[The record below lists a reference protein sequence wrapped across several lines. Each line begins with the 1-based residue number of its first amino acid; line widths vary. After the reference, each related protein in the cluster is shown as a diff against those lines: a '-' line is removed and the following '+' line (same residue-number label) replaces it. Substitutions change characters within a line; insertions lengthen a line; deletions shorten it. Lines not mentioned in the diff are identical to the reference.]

1 MNEVVRRI
9 IEVSNYLSDNP
20 EEVWG
25 ESYGDDDI
33 IELIKSGKMQE
44 VYNKYFPFVKDY
56 ISDPNF
62 IPSLKLDELEQDDF
76 DIFIYNASIIFPREL
91 FHKIFE
97 YYRTKKP
104 DIIEYATIITRE
116 DVDYYRSLGLTEDE
130 IVRSVNFAPTE
141 EIIKYLL
148 SLKTKDGVV
157 DKDFYDYLMTE
168 KIGNCLFLVIE
179 EIKKGNYKVMM
190 DYINSAYSKE
200 DKIKNLVEAL
210 IDENL
215 PNTPTLLD
223 KVILLSGD
231 NCSVLTDM
239 EKGKKLISLYGPKY
253 IVLFNDPPEELVS
266 MIDDFKIEDYTNI
279 KGDYKKSPYL
289 LKLLIKK
296 GEYQAIEY
304 TKPDAITT
312 EIINMAVADGVDLT
326 EYERIGFR
334 TSSSLSS
341 SLAYN
346 KYLASQGRYDF
357 IHLIHDIYTN
367 VESFDFVY
375 NVLGTVDIEK
385 NGLELIN
392 ALHGKPHGPIRIS
405 NVEISKEVAERIVS
419 LGFTIEEYIK
429 CDSYCEPI
437 VKVYLNNG
445 DRRAELL
452 RHRFG
457 VTEAKNAT
465 YEDYLSLKAIYPS
478 FNISRAAAIK
488 LIKEGHYDV
497 FDNVE
502 KFTVS
507 SVLQEIGLEDITE
520 EEYEALPER
529 VKEVPK
535 LKERFVL
542 PSQDEII
549 ARLEE
554 EVNRENITLA
564 IRTNLPYETI
574 MSYINRSTSKSY
586 IEPKYAVK
594 YLKEGHRDVINYIYD
609 THDSS
614 NHEYCKEIVAL
625 FYELVKGELPTEEE
639 YQNLSY
645 SLRNN
650 FKTYYIS
657 KGKYE
662 IVELDRNRVCDSSAL
677 ELLKQQNYS
686 IEDFKRTPIFNIE
699 IIEQFIKE
707 GYVDEVI
714 ESIQK
719 HEIKIEYATDF
730 ILSIYR
736 LDIPRDKFK
745 IIASHCDINIPELL
759 VKLKDNEMDILNYLN
774 LEKILRN
781 ESTISAILDTLDP
794 KKIEEL
800 LQSDV
805 YIPDASLFTIISS
818 MVEKG
823 DPSFVRFYKRQGNEK
838 VLRKVLLSGYMP
850 PSDAIRNSSFL
861 SKKVPNISFPPEE
874 KEIVRTHLESNPRYI
889 IYLLD
894 DYKDDKTKIID
905 CILKEPEVIE
915 LLPDEFKRDVNLVI
929 EVAKRSPSTA
939 ASLLQY
945 FDDDERIKI
954 IEANH
959 EVVKHMPSKYLTES
973 IAKVVIPDSPEIIE
987 EYSFPSESLIEL
999 AFKHGYKLTAKSPNR
1014 AVSYALQN
1022 NIEIPVDIWNGEN
1035 IHKLFDGLTI
1045 DRYKAEKEKFDSIF
1059 DGIYENQKERFIA
1072 ILIASDISYTI
1083 AIPIIERYGY
1093 TQDDY
1098 YEFKVGTDEERVLF
1112 VMGLKK
1118 LENLTP
1124 EEQVQKIKE
1133 LLKDTRYKDDCFTW
1147 LSKHGLIVESRNIA
1161 KNNYEQEPLTYI
1173 KYVNSEDIDEDFIE
1187 RTKVLIKDNP
1197 SRNYTLAKKVKG
1209 VLLDK
1214 EIALKVIS
1222 YDGYMYQELSEE
1234 LKRDSEIIDALLKFK
1249 LSLISYVPE
1258 DIPDYKD
1265 LCYKVLEQE
1274 GKNYSLLPSLFTD
1287 KKAFEIALK
1296 TYPEAIYCADISI
1309 IDDDTLV
1316 LIADFS
1322 SINLSSLDISIVK
1335 KIISLD
1341 SFDINNKDLMI
1352 QVLDLVVNEDLSFD
1366 SNEKI
1371 LKGFIRLLNNS
1382 PEIVY
1387 KKYYKL
1393 LLQVDESQ
1401 LTEEQIKVK
1410 NDANQLLEAYGKINT
1425 LDKNPVFSYDIVK
1438 YVLPSL
1444 GIDNTV
1450 NLMRYNSGADKEIIN
1465 ILKNGDKDLANAY
1478 FALIQKY
1485 HVFANDDKLIHFAF
1499 RYFSNYRSLIVDI
1512 IDKELS
1518 PQEVSNLIK
1527 VIMNK
1532 NPYNIT
1538 TRDELTRYDE
1548 IVDEYA
1554 RNMLTSPNLYEVKE
1568 YFARSFGFTDFSK
1581 FEVFFKNHQ
1590 LDNFPQIN
1598 YVLKDVKEKFGE
1610 ELADSLRFTPEELKL
1625 ILLMKEV
1632 VETENVDELHQL
1644 LQVNME
1650 KENHILDYSDIV
1662 NTITL
1667 KVRKLYNYQFN
1678 AHLTQI
1684 DSIKSPRSE
1693 HQKTITDYRGQQKE
1707 ASYTIIDMSEEPFKF
1722 LVHRIYHYDQT
1733 MNNFYQRIIADPSL
1747 WTKLDGAST
1756 VSASSISDKGFWM
1769 VEKTNPDGLIYIFDE
1784 MPEDFMLYMYGRDL
1798 YVEHGGHKLEPT
1810 SNHNGFTDID
1820 SLNQSSC
1827 TNHHGNYNEVAGFR
1841 AGVMP
1846 KAILCNGQ
1854 EPTEAQIRAADY
1866 FGIPIIRA
1874 DMAKYERLKQERY
1887 SAARASMQEK
1897 SSVEAIYDIMYSGLT
1912 GSSISDTI
1920 DYCIGR
1926 IRASYLAQKITYEE
1940 MLSQL
1945 IEVRQLANRISEP
1958 NNKQVIR
1965 KVDLIIQTIALEKS
1979 VSQDELIQLE
1989 EANMGES
1996 GIMYRLHEGEKEYLL
2011 KPSVD
2016 KQKLRSEPFRA
2027 EIQKSASKL
2036 QEILSPDTAV
2046 PVEVLG
2052 TGAMRVSKQERLTL
2066 SSNPGVLE
2074 SWANNGGELDHKMSR
2089 QLLQEYVIDFLL
2101 CNFDCFAG
2109 NFVVD
2114 SNDNLRGVDKEQSFR
2129 FIDDEESLDPSFSY
2143 VPNGLARIP
2152 IYKTL
2157 FERYQAGQI
2166 DLDFSIIDE
2175 KLAILEEMTDAEY
2188 EDIFRPYAEALNK
2201 EHPEIILDKIVKR
2214 KHICEEKLREFIN
2227 SIRKDKPIMKGET
2240 L

>member
-1 MNEVVRRI
+1 MNDVVRRI
-9 IEVSNYLSDNP
+9 IDTYKYIFENP
-20 EEVWG
+20 LEVWG
-25 ESYGDDDI
+25 EDDI
-33 IELIKSGKMQE
+33 DENLIELTKSGKIQE
-44 VYNKYFPFVKDY
+44 IYNKYFSFVNDY
-56 ISDPNF
+56 ISDPDF
-62 IPSLKLDELEQDDF
+62 IPSLKIDELEQDNYDDF
-76 DIFIYNASIIFPREL
+76 MCVISLLFPKEI

-97 YYRTKKP
+97 YYKSKKKDIFDYVTILTKEEI
-104 DIIEYATIITRE
+104 DYFLSIGYTEE
-116 DVDYYRSLGLTEDE
+116 D
-130 IVRSVNFAPTE
+130 IVRSNGFAATE
-141 EIIKYLL
+141 DLIKYLI

-157 DKDFYDYLMTE
+157 DPEFYDYLIE
-168 KIGNCLFLVIE
+168 NKIGKCLFLVIE
-179 EIKKGNYKVMM
+179 ELKKGNNKVIL
-190 DYINSAYSKE
+190 DYIDSAYIREES
-200 DKIKNLVEAL
+200 IKTLVETL

-215 PNTPTLLD
+215 PNTPALLD
-223 KVILLSGD
+223 KVLLTARD
-231 NCSVLTDM
+231 KCSVITDI

-253 IVLFNDPPEELVS
+253 IVFFNNPPEELVS
-266 MIDDFKIEDYTNI
+266 MIDDFKIEDYSSI
-279 KGDYKKSPYL
+279 PGDYRKSPYL

-296 GEYQAIEY
+296 GEYQAFEY
-304 TKPDAITT
+304 AKPDAITT
-312 EIINMAVADGVDLT
+312 EIINMALMAGVDLT
-326 EYERIGFR
+326 EYEHESFR
-334 TSSSLSS
+334 ETSSLCS
-341 SLAYN
+341 SLDYN
-346 KYLASQGRYDF
+346 RYLTNQSRYDF
-357 IHLIHDIYTN
+357 LHCIHNLYTN
-367 VESFDFVY
+367 LESFNFVY
-375 NVLGTVDIEK
+375 DLLGTINIEQ

-392 ALHGKPHGPIRIS
+392 ALHGKPHRSIRLAGL
-405 NVEISKEVAERIVS
+405 EMSKEVAERIVS
-419 LGFTIEEYIK
+419 LGFTIEDYLK
-429 CDSYCEPI
+429 CDSYCEELI
-437 VKVYLNNG
+437 KVFINSG

-452 RHRFG
+452 RHTFG
-457 VTEAKNAT
+457 KEAKSVT

-478 FNISRAAAIK
+478 FEVSHSAALK

-497 FDNVE
+497 FDNVNE
-502 KFTVS
+502 YSIS
-507 SVLQEIGLEDITE
+507 SLLREIGLNDITE
-520 EEYEALPER
+520 EQYEALPDR
-529 VKEVPK
+529 LKEIPE
-535 LKERFVL
+535 LKERFIL
-542 PSQDEII
+542 PSEEEII

-554 EVNRENITLA
+554 KISRENITLA
-564 IRTNLPYETI
+564 IRANLPYETI
-574 MSYINRSTSKSY
+574 ISYINRNYTKSY
-586 IEPKYAVK
+586 IEPKYAIK

-609 THDSS
+609 SYDSS
-614 NHEYCKEIVAL
+614 NSEYNKEIVAI
-625 FYELVKGELPTEEE
+625 FYELTNGEMPTEEE
-639 YQNLSY
+639 FQNLGY
-645 SLRNN
+645 SLRNAFTN
-650 FKTYYIS
+650 YYIS

-662 IVELDRNRVCDSSAL
+662 IVALDSYKVGDNSAL
-677 ELLKQQNYS
+677 ESLRQQNYS
-686 IEDFKRTPIFNIE
+686 IEDFKRIPIFNIE
-699 IIEQFIKE
+699 ILEQFIKE

-714 ESIQK
+714 SALQK
-719 HEIKIEYATDF
+719 HEFSIWHSVDF
-730 ILSIYR
+730 VLSLYR
-736 LDIPRDKFK
+736 SDLPRDKFK
-745 IIASHCDINIPELL
+745 AIVSHCDISVPELL
-759 VKLKDNEMDILNYLN
+759 IKLKDNEMDILNYIN
-774 LEKILRN
+774 LEKLLRS
-781 ESTISAILDTLDP
+781 ESSISAILDTLNP

-805 YIPDASLFTIISS
+805 YIPDTSLLTIISS

-823 DPSFVRFYKRQGNEK
+823 DPSFVRFYKYQGNEK
-838 VLRKVLLSGYMP
+838 VLKKVLLSGYIP
-850 PSDAIRNSSFL
+850 TPNAIRNSPFL
-861 SKKVPNISFPPEE
+861 RKKVPNVSFAPEE
-874 KEIVRTHLESNPRYI
+874 KEIIRTHLESNPRYI

-894 DYKDDKTKIID
+894 DYKDDKTVVVD

-915 LLPDEFKRDVNLVI
+915 LLPDEYKTDINLVI
-929 EVAKRSPSTA
+929 EVAKRSPYTA
-939 ASLLQY
+939 ASLFQY
-945 FDDDERIKI
+945 FGDDDRLKI

-959 EVVKHMPSKYLTES
+959 EVVKYIPSYYLTES
-973 IAKVVIPDSPEIIE
+973 IAREVIPDSPEIIE
-987 EYSFPSESLIEL
+987 EYSYPSESLIEL

-1022 NIEIPVDIWNGEN
+1022 NVEIPVDIWNGEN

-1045 DRYKAEKEKFDSIF
+1045 DRYEEEKEKFDSIF
-1059 DGIYENQKERFIA
+1059 DGIYENLKERFIA
-1072 ILIASDISYTI
+1072 ILISSSISYTI
-1083 AIPIIERYGY
+1083 AIPIIKRYGY
-1093 TQDDY
+1093 TEEEY
-1098 YEFKVGTDEERVLF
+1098 YEFKVGSDEERVLF
-1112 VMGLKK
+1112 AMELKK

-1147 LSKHGLIVESRNIA
+1147 LSRQDLIVESHNIA

-1214 EIALKVIS
+1214 EIALIVIS
-1222 YDGYMYQELSEE
+1222 YEGYIYSLLSEE
-1234 LKRDSEIIDALLKFK
+1234 LKRDSEVIDALLKYK
-1249 LSLISYVPE
+1249 LSLISYVPD
-1258 DIPDYKD
+1258 DIPNYKE

-1274 GKNYSLLPSLFTD
+1274 GNNYSLLPSLFTD
-1287 KKAFEIALK
+1287 KNALKIALK
-1296 TYPEAIYCADISI
+1296 TYPEAIYYADISI

-1352 QVLDLVVNEDLSFD
+1352 QVLDLVVNEDLSLD

-1410 NDANQLLEAYGKINT
+1410 NDANQLLDAYGKINT

-1568 YFARSFGFTDFSK
+1568 YFAMAFGFTDFSK
-1581 FEVFFKNHQ
+1581 FEKFFKNHQ
-1590 LDNFPQIN
+1590 LDNFPQIH
-1598 YVLKDVKEKFGE
+1598 YVLRDIKEKFGE
-1610 ELADSLRFTPEELKL
+1610 ELANSLRFTPDELKL
-1625 ILLMKEV
+1625 IILMKEV
-1632 VETENVDELHQL
+1632 VETENIEQLHRL

-1707 ASYTIIDMSEEPFKF
+1707 ATYTVIDMSEEPFNF

-1733 MNNFYQRIIADPSL
+1733 MNSFFQRIIADPSL

-1769 VEKTNPDGLIYIFDE
+1769 VEKSNPDGLIYIFDE

-1810 SNHNGFTDID
+1810 SSHNGFTDID

-1866 FGIPIIRA
+1866 FGIPIIRV

-1897 SSVEAIYDIMYSGLT
+1897 SSMEAIYDIMYSGLT

-1945 IEVRQLANRISEP
+1945 IEVRSLANRISEP
-1958 NNKQVIR
+1958 DNKQVIR
-1965 KVDLIIQTIALEKS
+1965 KIDLIIQTIALEKS

-2027 EIQKSASKL
+2027 EIQKSAAKL

-2052 TGAMRVSKQERLTL
+2052 SGAMRVSKQERLTL
-2066 SSNPGVLE
+2066 SSNPDVLE
-2074 SWANNGGELDHKMSR
+2074 AWANYGGELDPKMSR
-2089 QLLQEYVIDFLL
+2089 QLLQEYVVDFLL
-2101 CNFDCFAG
+2101 CNFDCFPG
-2109 NFVVD
+2109 NFIVD

-2129 FIDDEESLDPSFSY
+2129 FIDNEESLDPSFSY
-2143 VPNGLARIP
+2143 VPNGFARIP

-2227 SIRKDKPIMKGET
+2227 SIRKDKTIMEGET